1 MRPLLQFLVL
11 LLFVSC
17 LPAWS
22 ASESESASASAP
34 SKAVQRLI
42 TALNERDAAAFE
54 AIVDLDA
61 LAQRAMRD
69 LDLSEEERNGVAH
82 GMRQAGGRLAGN
94 VLALVRHNNSRVLHL
109 RSQKR
114 EGQSSSLLRFDHFD
128 AEGEGAGADYVEF
141 DFGADGRV
149 VDWYSHGQGER
160 LSDSMGRLLALM
172 MPREGLLARIFGV
185 SEVDKDL
192 ALIVRRMGEQQ
203 RVADYA
209 GAYATLGEV
218 QGALRETRLWAVMRV
233 TMATNAS
240 DELRRESMKYLFDH
254 FGDAPDLQFL
264 LIDYHFENGDFGAVV
279 SALESFEQ
287 VVIEDEVTTQLKCI
301 AASHGQQWPR
311 AQGFCERSLQ
321 IEPSLKNT
329 WWLLID
335 IGRQTGDA
343 DLVLTTLA
351 GYERQFEVQFNPDL
365 LVEDEA
371 YAWLKS
377 KPEFKKWAAL
387 RRE

>member
-1 MRPLLQFLVL
+1 MRSLMSVLAFLLVVFCSPVR
-11 LLFVSC
+11 
-17 LPAWS
+17 
-22 ASESESASASAP
+22 SAP
-34 SKAVQRLI
+34 ESVPTRSSTPNQAVQRLI

-54 AIVDLDA
+54 AIVDIDA
-61 LAQRAMRD
+61 LAERAMRE
-69 LDLSEEERNGVAH
+69 LELSEEERAGVAR

-94 VLALVRHNNSRVLHL
+94 VLALVRHNNSRILHL

-128 AEGEGAGADYVEF
+128 AVGDSAGTDYVEY

-160 LSDSMGRLLALM
+160 LSDAMGRLLALM
-172 MPREGLLARIFGV
+172 MPREGLLARIFGI

-192 ALIVRRMGEQQ
+192 ALVFRRMGEQQ
-203 RVADYA
+203 RAADYA

-233 TMATNAS
+233 TMATNAG
-240 DELRRESMKYLFDH
+240 DELRRESLKYLFDH
-254 FGDAPDLQFL
+254 FGEASDLQFL

-287 VVIEDEVTTQLKCI
+287 AVVEDEVTTQLKCI
-301 AASHGQQWPR
+301 AASHGQQWPQ

-335 IGRQTGDA
+335 IGRQTDDV

-351 GYERQFEVQFNPDL
+351 GYERQFEVQFDPDL